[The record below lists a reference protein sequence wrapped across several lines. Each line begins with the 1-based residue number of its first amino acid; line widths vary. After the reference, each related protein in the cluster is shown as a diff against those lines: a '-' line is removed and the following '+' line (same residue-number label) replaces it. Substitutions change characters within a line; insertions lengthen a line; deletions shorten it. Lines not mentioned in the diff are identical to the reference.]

1 MPEADKKP
9 AGSSNI
15 VKSFDYALR
24 GITYAIKTQRN
35 MRIHFITAI
44 LVMIMSAL
52 IFAISLVFI
61 AELINTA
68 AEYMVDLITEE
79 HHPIAKVIKDM
90 MAGAV
95 LFSAICAAVIAYL
108 VFIRQEVLDVFE
120 QTVVIN
126 KISSFPPYIA
136 AIIVFLVLVISIF
149 IKAVRQ
155 EHPSIAGGM
164 PSIHTAVAFSLT
176 TITYFLSRSEYV
188 LCITLI
194 LAIMIGHARISA
206 GIHKFW
212 EVVAGAVLGTATTV
226 LIFQLVV

>member
-1 MPEADKKP
+1 
-9 AGSSNI
+9 
-15 VKSFDYALR
+15 
-24 GITYAIKTQRN
+24 
-35 MRIHFITAI
+35 
-44 LVMIMSAL
+44 
-52 IFAISLVFI
+52 
-61 AELINTA
+61 
-68 AEYMVDLITEE
+68 
-79 HHPIAKVIKDM
+79 M